1 MYYLSRA
8 VLFRSTA
15 NRTITLEELTR
26 TVKVREAKQMMF
38 LLSLEEGDVED
49 GRVEIHELEH
59 KHFECQTVFVL
70 SLCSMH
76 F

>member
-1 MYYLSRA
+1 MEC
-8 VLFRSTA
+8 TE
-15 NRTITLEELTR
+15 NGE
-26 TVKVREAKQMMF
+26 KDKQMVF

-59 KHFECQTVFVL
+59 EHFECQTVLVL
-70 SLCSMH
+70 SLRSMH